1 MKGRMMMATE
11 LKKAY
16 ESPELEV
23 LTLTTPEHLASLSV
37 GDDGGE
43 PETYSLARSGVWTPW
58 V

>member
-1 MKGRMMMATE
+1 MMATE

-23 LTLTTPEHLASLSV
+23 LTLTTPEYLASLSV

>member
-1 MKGRMMMATE
+1 MATE
-11 LKKAY
+11 MKKAY

-23 LTLTTPEHLASLSV
+23 LPLTTPEELASLSV
-37 GDDGGE
+37 DGDSGE